1 MSPAGLRT
9 VLILAGV
16 VSFCG
21 GCSRVHWRLGLDGAL
36 RQAAREHRLVL
47 VYYWKPFN
55 ADCGLMNRTVFQ
67 SDRILPHMEGMILVK
82 LDATFHKKRG
92 ERLGLREVPSFVV
105 IAPNGRVL
113 RRRSGVMGVD
123 AFLAFLVVARLS
135 G

>member
-21 GCSRVHWRLGLDGAL
+21 GCSRVRWRLGLDGAL

-55 ADCGLMNRTVFQ
+55 ADCRLMNRTVLRA
-67 SDRILPHMEGMILVK
+67 DEILAQMEGMILVK
-82 LDATFHKKRG
+82 LDATFHKKQG

-123 AFLAFLVVARLS
+123 AFLAFLVLARL
-135 G
+135 GG